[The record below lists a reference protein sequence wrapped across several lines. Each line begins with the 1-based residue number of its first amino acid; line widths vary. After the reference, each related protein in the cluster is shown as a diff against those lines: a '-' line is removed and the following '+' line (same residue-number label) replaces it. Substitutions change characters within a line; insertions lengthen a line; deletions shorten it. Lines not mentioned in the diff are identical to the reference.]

1 MYFQKEVIVDKVL
14 IVSLEKDLEKYSKIA
29 SEYKVGYEINDFCDP
44 SVLDDSKEVE
54 RLISRYMAM
63 GIPEG
68 STMHGAFFD
77 VILHSRDKEIAAIA
91 RKRMKQSMEVA
102 RKLGLRAV
110 VFHTNYQPGIP
121 GDLYR
126 ENVINKVSEYMEELL
141 REYSDVDIYLE
152 NMFEDDC
159 KVLVDISKRL
169 SKYDNYG
176 VCLDYGHVIVYGGN
190 EQYWA
195 EQLCP
200 YIKHLHINDN
210 NLKEDLH
217 LPLGTGQIDWEKFK
231 KHNRCYFNNT
241 KGILVEV
248 TKPEE
253 QRISLDYL
261 RTLL

>member
-1 MYFQKEVIVDKVL
+1 MYFQKEVIMDKVL
-14 IVSLEKDLEKYSKIA
+14 IVSLENDLEKYSKIA

-91 RKRMKQSMEVA
+91 RKRMKQSMEIA

-110 VFHTNYQPGIP
+110 VFHTNYQSGIP
-121 GDLYR
+121 GDFYR
-126 ENVINKVSEYMEELL
+126 ENVINKVSEYVEELL
-141 REYSDVDIYLE
+141 REYSDIDIYLE

-195 EQLCP
+195 EQLRP
-200 YIKHLHINDN
+200 YIKHIHINDN

-217 LPLGTGQIDWEKFK
+217 LPLGTGQIDWGKFK